1 MPESALPPRLPSRPM
16 AALLFDMDGTIISSI
31 ASAERIWSRWAEAHG
46 LDVASFLPTIHG
58 VQSVET
64 IRRLNL
70 PGVDPAAEAAAITE
84 AEMTDVDDIV
94 AIPGARAF
102 LEALPRHR
110 WAIVTSAPRRL
121 AERRLA
127 AAGMP
132 TPDLL
137 VAAED
142 AARGKPAPDCFLLAA
157 ERLGVAASDC
167 LVFEDA
173 PAGIRAAE
181 AADAAVV
188 VVTATHPEPVRTR
201 HPAIADYTGLRVTAE
216 PAGIRVTRIA

>member
-1 MPESALPPRLPSRPM
+1 MSERSLPSRAL
-16 AALLFDMDGTIISSI
+16 AALLFDMDGTLISSI

-46 LDVASFLPTIHG
+46 LDVATFLPTIHG

-70 PGVDPAAEAAAITE
+70 PGVDPVAEATAITE
-84 AEMTDVDDIV
+84 AEMEEVDDIV
-94 AIPGARAF
+94 AIEGARTF
-102 LEALPRHR
+102 LEALPRDR

-132 TPDLL
+132 VPDLL

-142 AARGKPAPDCFLLAA
+142 VAQGKPAPDCFLMAA

-181 AADAAVV
+181 AAGAGVV
-188 VVTATHPEPVRTR
+188 VVTATHREPVRTG
-201 HPAIADYTGLRVTAE
+201 HPAITDYIRLGVSAE
-216 PAGIRVTRIA
+216 RDGIRVTRTA